1 MSNYVY
7 LQCVTEGKKLRVKI
21 ITPGYNNNANC
32 QFPKAIRVEGR
43 KFKVPSNAIS
53 VAGSVGR
60 GFFYRVKKTMI
71 QQVSDEIKMPA
82 KIFSTNDCV
91 VCLDEDAAEIVL
103 ISCGHL
109 CMCEGCSK
117 EIIDTCPMCRAKIV
131 GKIHKDQ
138 LR

>member
-1 MSNYVY
+1 MSNKVY
-7 LQCVTEGKKLRVKI
+7 LQCVKEGKKLRVKI

-43 KFKVPSNAIS
+43 KYEVPSTAIS
-53 VAGSVGR
+53 VAGTEGR
-60 GFFYRVKKTMI
+60 GFFYRVNKSYVKII
-71 QQVSDEIKMPA
+71 QDEIKIPE

-91 VCLDEDAAEIVL
+91 ICLEENAAEIVL
-103 ISCGHL
+103 LSCGHL
-109 CMCEGCSK
+109 CMCSECSK
-117 EIIDTCPMCRAKIV
+117 EINDTCPMCRGKIS